1 MNYPFDRVP
10 GRDLRCKHAIRT
22 AFREDLVETQIF
34 FCSKGSVHMI
44 FSTVYDGT
52 VHEDYEG
59 DLEKS
64 LEIYLKNDD

>member
-1 MNYPFDRVP
+1 
-10 GRDLRCKHAIRT
+10 
-22 AFREDLVETQIF
+22 
-34 FCSKGSVHMI
+34 MI